1 METLITLTLE
11 GKKSIVS
18 NHKRFKQDFGPGRED
33 DGEPANKLNRPDD
46 FNETFRG
53 DTKEDFKIGIQLTK
67 SSVRVSTRLG
77 FRFCRVLALVC
88 YFDIL
93 FFFFVFFFSL
103 SCDKKYK
110 FLEHLLFYN
119 LYEFRLHTIV
129 YVVHGL

>member
-1 METLITLTLE
+1 MVETLITLTLE

-93 FFFFVFFFSL
+93 FFFFVFFFLYPAIKSINFLSTCYFITYMSL
-103 SCDKKYK
+103 GYI
-110 FLEHLLFYN
+110 LLFM
-119 LYEFRLHTIV
+119 
-129 YVVHGL
+129 